1 MLSFPE
7 VKILLVAINAKYV
20 QTNLAVRLLRSYAEA
35 HAPSI
40 RSGVVSVEIA
50 EWNIN
55 QPSGAIVRGIFE
67 AHADAVFFSVY
78 LWNREMTLRVAG
90 DVRRV
95 MPNAVL
101 GFGGPEVSW
110 TAEKFLNECAAGD
123 LVLAGE
129 GEATFAELVERFA
142 RYVNASPYEGIRAS
156 LTEILSGVAG
166 IYFRERYGAGSEG
179 PIHFGGDRPLIADL
193 DTIPFPYTPERFDFD
208 PAHRIVYYESSRGCP
223 FKCAYCLS
231 SLDARVRYYPLERVL
246 GEIAYFMERGFP
258 LVKFVDRTFN
268 LDPVRFLAI
277 WEFIRD
283 HHNGNTLFHFEIA
296 AEYLPDAAYAV
307 LAAMPEGAVQFEIG
321 IQSANATTLQMVGR
335 PAHPEILAERI
346 ARIPKHIHT
355 HVDLIAGL
363 PEEDLASFA
372 RSFDFAFGL
381 GADMLQLGFLK
392 VLPGSPMERIAREDE
407 GYQWSDFPP
416 YEVLSSPALP
426 YGDLLILKE
435 VEQLVDTWHNSGLM
449 RNALRSL
456 CATTDSAF
464 ALFRALARFAKGYFV
479 DHDLFLPRKPVDA
492 FSCMAAFLNE
502 GQASGC
508 AGLDPPVSAN
518 AFRVS
523 LEYLRYDLLLQG
535 KPGVFPA
542 WFERR
547 YSKEAHDALLDSQ
560 GILKGQTGSAPVS
573 RRIAYSR
580 TEFDR
585 FRFDESARETT
596 VLFLYSDDKAG
607 KTRAWRFDP
616 VPEDGSSKKG
626 E

>member
-40 RSGVVSVEIA
+40 RSGLVSVEIA

-55 QPSGAIVRGIFE
+55 QPSGAIVRGIYE
-67 AHADAVFFSVY
+67 SHADAVFFSVY
-78 LWNREMTLRVAG
+78 LWNREMSLRVAS

-95 MPNAVL
+95 MPDAVL

-110 TAEKFLNECAAGD
+110 AAEKFLDECAAGD
-123 LVLAGE
+123 LVIAGE
-129 GEATFAELVERFA
+129 GEATFVELVERFA
-142 RYVNASPYEGIRAS
+142 RYANDTAPEGIGAS
-156 LTEILSGVAG
+156 LSEILSGIAG
-166 IYFRERYGAGSEG
+166 VYFCDRGESGRGGS
-179 PIHFGGDRPLIADL
+179 IRFGGDRPLIADL
-193 DTIPFPYTPERFDFD
+193 DTIPFPYTPEQIDFE

-246 GEIAYFMERGFP
+246 SEIAYFMDRGFP

-268 LDPVRFLAI
+268 LDPDRFLKV
-277 WEFIRD
+277 WEYIRD
-283 HHNGNTLFHFEIA
+283 HHNGKTLFHFEIA

-321 IQSANATTLQMVGR
+321 IQSANATTLQLVGR

-372 RSFDFAFGL
+372 RSFDYAFAL

-392 VLPGSPMERIAREDE
+392 VLPGSPMERIAREAE
-407 GYQWSDFPP
+407 GYRWSDFPP
-416 YEVLSSPALP
+416 YEVLSSPVLP

-456 CATTDSAF
+456 CAATDSAF
-464 ALFRALARFAKGYFV
+464 SLFRAIAQFVKGYFE
-479 DHDLFLPRKPVDA
+479 DHDMFLPRKPADS
-492 FSCMAAFLNE
+492 FSCMAAFLKE
-502 GQASGC
+502 GQAS
-508 AGLDPPVSAN
+508 ARIGLDVSDATT
-518 AFRVS
+518 AYRVA

-535 KPGVFPA
+535 KPGVFPD

-560 GILKGQTGSAPVS
+560 GILKGQHGGAPVS

-585 FRFDESARETT
+585 FRFDEEGQEMAI
-596 VLFLYSDDKAG
+596 LFLYSDDKAG
-607 KTRAWRFDP
+607 RTRTLE
-616 VPEDGSSKKG
+616 V
-626 E
+626 